1 MRGKFITVEGIEG
14 VGKSTVVP
22 YIESLLQEAGFNVC
36 VTREPGG
43 TVLAESIRQL
53 LLSDWDEGL
62 LPQTELLLMFA
73 SRSQHS
79 HVVIEPNLEA
89 GNWVLCE
96 RFTDASVAYQGG
108 GRNIPRRYIESLAS
122 LAHGKLWPDLTL
134 YLDMDVNGTVRR
146 THGRVK
152 DRIEQED
159 LEFFQRV
166 RNAYLELAS
175 HESRIVAID
184 ANNSLASVQ
193 SDISAALQK
202 FLP

>member
-43 TVLAESIRQL
+43 TDLAEAIRQL

-73 SRSQHS
+73 SRSQHFG
-79 HVVIEPNLEA
+79 VVIEPNLA
-89 GNWVLCE
+89 VGNWVVCE

-108 GRNIPRRYIESLAS
+108 GRSIPLHYIESLAS

-134 YLDMDVNGTVRR
+134 YLDLDVNGSVRR
-146 THGRVK
+146 TRGRVK

-159 LEFFQRV
+159 LEFFQKV

-175 HESRIVAID
+175 RESRIVAID

-193 SDISAALQK
+193 SDISTALQK
-202 FLP
+202 FLS